1 MKSSIG
7 YMVLGIIAGF
17 CLCLEG
23 SLNSLLGRHVGV
35 LKAAI
40 APFGT
45 GLIAIVVVVLLL
57 GKGKD
62 IGLGLWL
69 EAPWYSYLGGMW
81 AVAFVCLM
89 IYMIPKVGITAAL
102 SSVIAG
108 QLIASLLFDA
118 IGIFSLSKI
127 PISLP
132 RVAGAVLL
140 LLGMRLIFVRTP

>member
-7 YMVLGIIAGF
+7 YMVLGTIAGC

-57 GKGKD
+57 GKDKG

-81 AVAFVCLM
+81 AVAFVCLVKCRSAKTVFQPRETGYD
-89 IYMIPKVGITAAL
+89 IGLIRKVVNNLHNRQQSERRIQSGKN
-102 SSVIAG
+102 S
-108 QLIASLLFDA
+108 
-118 IGIFSLSKI
+118 
-127 PISLP
+127 
-132 RVAGAVLL
+132 
-140 LLGMRLIFVRTP
+140 